1 MGKCLE
7 SELKVQLYVE
17 ILEKIYNFKCDGF
30 SLELLQSHQETVTK
44 KIEAEKINNPSIEQH
59 WKKIKILLSGEKV
72 PEEISEPEI
81 KEQEEK
87 QPENESDA
95 QPEKEPDVQP
105 EIEPEVTDTPSSSN
119 EQSAEN
125 ALPADTADQPA
136 EQSDAAASGDVTEN

>member
-1 MGKCLE
+1 MAEPEVE
-7 SELKVQLYVE
+7 SETA
-17 ILEKIYNFKCDGF
+17 G
-30 SLELLQSHQETVTK
+30 SETADDSK
-44 KIEAEKINNPSIEQH
+44 PEA
-59 WKKIKILLSGEKV
+59 
-72 PEEISEPEI
+72 
-81 KEQEEK
+81 
-87 QPENESDA
+87 QPEKESDA